1 MSKSFLTATALVA
14 LLGFGATSAMAQQAA
29 PTLNAPAVEKA
40 APVQSGKS
48 ATGTV
53 KSDSKAATKT
63 TDSKAK
69 RNSANACATIKDKAA
84 HDSCMKSHAASK
96 ASKNQSSKTPAAA
109 PAGKTVTP
117 APVTP
122 APKVGG

>member
-1 MSKSFLTATALVA
+1 MRSFVRRAAQFHLTHTTRRRPERMEHLMSKSFLTATALVA
-14 LLGFGATSAMAQQAA
+14 LLGFGATAAMAQQTA

-53 KSDSKAATKT
+53 QNKSAVKT

-69 RNSANACATIKDKAA
+69 RDSAAASCKTIKDK
-84 HDSCMKSHAASK
+84 
-96 ASKNQSSKTPAAA
+96 
-109 PAGKTVTP
+109 
-117 APVTP
+117 
-122 APKVGG
+122 

>member
-14 LLGFGATSAMAQQAA
+14 LLGFGATAAMAQQSA

-48 ATGTV
+48 ANGTV
-53 KSDSKAATKT
+53 QNKSAVKT

-69 RNSANACATIKDKAA
+69 RDSAAGACGTIKDKAA
-84 HDSCMKSHAASK
+84 HEACMKSHASNK
-96 ASKNQSSKTPAAA
+96 AAKGQSAKTPAAT
-109 PAGKTVTP
+109 PAGKT
-117 APVTP
+117 ATP

>member
-14 LLGFGATSAMAQQAA
+14 LLGFGASAAMAQQTA
-29 PTLNAPAVEKA
+29 PTLNAPAIEKA

-53 KSDSKAATKT
+53 QNKSAVKT

-69 RNSANACATIKDKAA
+69 SSSAASCATIKDKAA
-84 HDSCMKSHAASK
+84 HDACMKSHASNK
-96 ASKNQSSKTPAAA
+96 ASKNQSAKTPAAV
-109 PAGKTVTP
+109 PAGKT
-117 APVTP
+117 ATP

>member
-14 LLGFGATSAMAQQAA
+14 LLGFGATAAMAQQSA
-29 PTLNAPAVEKA
+29 PTLTAPAIEKA

-48 ATGTV
+48 ASGTM
-53 KSDSKAATKT
+53 KSDSKSAVKT

-69 RNSANACATIKDKAA
+69 RDAAAACGTIKDKAA
-84 HDSCMKSHAASK
+84 HDACVKSHASGKATSK
-96 ASKNQSSKTPAAA
+96 SQSAKTPAAT

-117 APVTP
+117 AP
-122 APKVGG
+122 KVGG

>member
-14 LLGFGATSAMAQQAA
+14 LLGFGAPAAMAQQTA

-48 ATGTV
+48 ASGTV
-53 KSDSKAATKT
+53 QNKSAVKT

-69 RNSANACATIKDKAA
+69 RDSAAASCKTIKDKAA
-84 HDSCMKSHAASK
+84 HDACMTSHASNK
-96 ASKNQSSKTPAAA
+96 ASKNQSAKTPAAV
-109 PAGKTVTP
+109 PAGKT
-117 APVTP
+117 ATP

>member
-14 LLGFGATSAMAQQAA
+14 LLGFGATAAMAQQSA

-48 ATGTV
+48 ASGTV
-53 KSDSKAATKT
+53 QHKSDKSAVKT

-69 RNSANACATIKDKAA
+69 RDSAAACATIKDKAA
-84 HDSCMKSHAASK
+84 HESCMKSHASNK
-96 ASKNQSSKTPAAA
+96 AAKGQSAKTPAAT
-109 PAGKTVTP
+109 PAGKT
-117 APVTP
+117 ATP